1 MERIGDTEMLSVG
14 MQGAQCDHRAE
25 RARTSTARY
34 VPRAAL
40 VPLAAVAWWVFGYLP
55 WLVGGMSGSSSVS
68 VRAGGP
74 GVGGARLV
82 VPLTSSL
89 TWPLVFGAL
98 VGGVVAGMLG
108 LLARPGHRRR
118 TTMATLIGVGLAV
131 TVAVGQAV
139 VAATGG
145 LLNELS
151 SGPRV
156 LAGLCVVVAF
166 MALVGWALGACATL
180 GRPGAGIALAVL
192 AEVTPQ
198 WLPGVLTQ
206 MFGTSPIGPLGTR
219 GTIMVWLS
227 SMMLAIALAVIGVR
241 PLSRLIWWPVALFVA
256 WTVTP
261 VLTSVAYLEPQIG
274 PGTGFFRFLSDTIH
288 ETVQVLNSSAAL
300 GVKPLAPWVVAIT
313 IGTCLAFTVPRLTA
327 RTTLPV
333 P

>member
-1 MERIGDTEMLSVG
+1 MITGMLSVG
-14 MQGAQCDHRAE
+14 TQGAQRDHRAE
-25 RARTSTARY
+25 RAGTSTARY
-34 VPRAAL
+34 MPQAAL

-55 WLVGGMSGSSSVS
+55 WLVGGMSSSSSVS
-68 VRAGGP
+68 GRAGGP
-74 GVGGARLV
+74 GVGGARLA

-98 VGGVVAGMLG
+98 AGGVVAGMLG
-108 LLARPGHRRR
+108 LAARPGHRRR
-118 TTMATLIGVGLAV
+118 TTMATLTGVGLAV
-131 TVAVGQAV
+131 AVAVGQAV
-139 VAATGG
+139 VAARG
-145 LLNELS
+145 LRDELS
-151 SGPRV
+151 AGPRV
-156 LAGLCVVVAF
+156 VAGLCLVVAF

-198 WLPGVLTQ
+198 WLPGLLTQ

-227 SMMLAIALAVIGVR
+227 SAMLAIALAVIGVR

-261 VLTSVAYLEPQIG
+261 VLTSVAYLEPLIG
-274 PGTGFFRFLSDTIH
+274 PGTGFFRFLSDTIQK
-288 ETVQVLNSSAAL
+288 TVQVLNSSAAL
-300 GVKPLAPWVVAIT
+300 GVRPLAPWVVAIT
-313 IGTCLAFTVPRLTA
+313 IGTCLAFTIPRLTA

>member
-1 MERIGDTEMLSVG
+1 MITGMLSVG

-25 RARTSTARY
+25 RAGTSTARCM
-34 VPRAAL
+34 PQAAL

-55 WLVGGMSGSSSVS
+55 WLIGGMGSSSSVS
-68 VRAGGP
+68 GRAGGP
-74 GVGGARLV
+74 GVGGARLA

-98 VGGVVAGMLG
+98 AGGVVAGMLG
-108 LLARPGHRRR
+108 LVARPGHRWH
-118 TTMATLIGVGLAV
+118 TTMATLTGVGLAV

-139 VAATGG
+139 VAARGG
-145 LLNELS
+145 LRDELS
-151 SGPRV
+151 AGPRV
-156 LAGLCVVVAF
+156 LAGLCLVVAL

-180 GRPGAGIALAVL
+180 GRAGTGIALAVL

-198 WLPGVLTQ
+198 WLPGLLTQ
-206 MFGTSPIGPLGTR
+206 LLGTSPIGPLGTR

-227 SMMLAIALAVIGVR
+227 SAMLAIALAVIGVR

-261 VLTSVAYLEPQIG
+261 VLTSVAYLEPLIG
-274 PGTGFFRFLSDTIH
+274 PGTGFFGFLSDTIQ

-300 GVKPLAPWVVAIT
+300 GVRPLAPWVVAIA
-313 IGTCLAFTVPRLTA
+313 IGTCLAFTIPRLTA
-327 RTTLPV
+327 RATV
-333 P
+333 AVS